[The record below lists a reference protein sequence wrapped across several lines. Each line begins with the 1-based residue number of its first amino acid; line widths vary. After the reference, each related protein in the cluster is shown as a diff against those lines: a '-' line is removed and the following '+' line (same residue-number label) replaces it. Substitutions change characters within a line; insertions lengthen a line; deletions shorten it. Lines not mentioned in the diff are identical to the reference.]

1 MHNSLKLLL
10 SEGSKK
16 KNKWLIISSTAYAEP
31 LHNHVQRVIHWMKYE
46 LHKSRS
52 DHSLALIPHTFQG
65 RWLAPRLEPRQLDPH
80 CSHVTE
86 INRRHGL
93 GKKGHGLCSV
103 YIQSRQEG
111 KGIWCTRHTHTCKC
125 AHTPTGT
132 HTPERGSRCA
142 AITVTV
148 TTQDLVDHVHDS
160 IDISLQ
166 LGLNT
171 FHTSY
176 SYRDHVQS

>member
-111 KGIWCTRHTHTCKC
+111 KGIWCTHHTHVQVC
-125 AHTPTGT
+125 AHPHRYT
-132 HTPERGSRCA
+132 HTWKGKQMCCHHCYCNYPGPGGSRPWLHRHFPA
-142 AITVTV
+142 ARIE
-148 TTQDLVDHVHDS
+148 HFSH
-160 IDISLQ
+160 Q
-166 LGLNT
+166 LFL
-171 FHTSY
+171 
-176 SYRDHVQS
+176 

>member
-1 MHNSLKLLL
+1 MAL
-10 SEGSKK
+10 GRR
-16 KNKWLIISSTAYAEP
+16 AMDYA
-31 LHNHVQRVIHWMKYE
+31 VCTYRADKRG
-46 LHKSRS
+46 KAS
-52 DHSLALIPHTFQG
+52 D
-65 RWLAPRLEPRQLDPH
+65 AP
-80 CSHVTE
+80 T
-86 INRRHGL
+86 
-93 GKKGHGLCSV
+93 
-103 YIQSRQEG
+103 
-111 KGIWCTRHTHTCKC
+111 THTCKC